1 MTMLLQKAWLETRIR
16 FFAGLCAV
24 AMVCTFYLQQHAWLT
39 QWWASELRDPN
50 GYHFPW
56 MPIAVRE
63 YGWYLWHFLY
73 ENYLQ
78 QVWALFAVLFAFGG
92 LAREKTLGN
101 AVFSLGLPV
110 SRRRWLFTR
119 LGVAAME
126 GAALALFAVAYVAV
140 GSLVI
145 HQVCPIGEML
155 AHSLLMVGAG
165 VLLIAIGNLLY
176 GLFPGGYLSLLA
188 TLVLLGAP
196 YMLLQAVLQK
206 QKDAGVTSWL
216 QSVDLAHA
224 MAGPWKLTWTT
235 APWLALLIIWTL
247 TALLLLA
254 AVVHGD
260 RLDY

>member
-24 AMVCTFYLQQHAWLT
+24 ALVCTFYLQQHAWLT
-39 QWWASELRDPN
+39 TWWASELRDPH

-78 QVWALFAVLFAFGG
+78 QVWALFAVVFAFGG
-92 LAREKTLGN
+92 LAREKALGN

-119 LGVAAME
+119 LGVAGMQS
-126 GAALALFAVAYVAV
+126 AALALFAVVYVAV
-140 GSLVI
+140 GSRFI
-145 HQVCPIGEML
+145 HQICPVGEML
-155 AHSLLMVGAG
+155 AHSMLMVVAG
-165 VLLIAIGNLLY
+165 VVLIAVGNMLY
-176 GLFPGGYLSLLA
+176 ELFPGGYLSLLA

-196 YMLLQAVLQK
+196 YFLLQSVLEK
-206 QKDAGVTSWL
+206 LKDAGRSSWL
-216 QSVDLAHA
+216 QSFDLAHA

-235 APWLALLIIWTL
+235 VPWLSLCVVWGCTALFLLIS
-247 TALLLLA
+247 
-254 AVVHGD
+254 VVYGD
-260 RLDY
+260 RVDY

>member
-1 MTMLLQKAWLETRIR
+1 MIMLLRKAWLETRTR

-24 AMVCTFYLQQHAWLT
+24 ALVCTFYLQQHAWLT
-39 QWWASELRDPN
+39 QWWTSELRNPH
-50 GYHFPW
+50 GYHFSW

-92 LAREKTLGN
+92 LARERTLGN

-110 SRRRWLFTR
+110 SRKRWLFTR
-119 LGVAAME
+119 LGVAAIE
-126 GAALALFAVAYVAV
+126 GTALALFAVAYVAV
-140 GSLVI
+140 GSRVI

-155 AHSLLMVGAG
+155 AHSMLLVVAG
-165 VLLIAIGNLLY
+165 VVLIAIGNLVY
-176 GLFPGGYLSLLA
+176 SLFPGGYLSLLA

-196 YMLLQAVLQK
+196 YLLLQSVLEK
-206 QKDAGVTSWL
+206 QKDEGRVTWI
-216 QSVDLAHA
+216 QSIDLAHA

-235 APWLALLIIWTL
+235 VPWLSLGILWIL
-247 TALLLLA
+247 TSLLLLTS
-254 AVVHGD
+254 VVHGD
-260 RLDY
+260 HRDY